1 MLRVANVW
9 LDSLPE
15 QVFKIRPKIDDD
27 LILDKCK
34 LLLAK
39 QKTHKQAKEK
49 NQTKPTA
56 GTP

>member
-1 MLRVANVW
+1 MRTCLKKQTTTVT
-9 LDSLPE
+9 
-15 QVFKIRPKIDDD
+15 
-27 LILDKCK
+27 
-34 LLLAK
+34 K